1 MTNFEKWYA
10 QEFPDLLTSVD
21 DFRAEFQRAYE
32 AGAASQAGTLR
43 DEFAGKAMAGLCA
56 GPKYGK
62 SSDAVFTWNKG
73 IYAARSYL
81 IADAMLEARKTTKGD
96 D

>member
-1 MTNFEKWYA
+1 MTDFNKWYA

-43 DEFAGKAMAGLCA
+43 DDFAGQALAGWISSATDHDVYLDPAHYA
-56 GPKYGK
+56 GM
-62 SSDAVFTWNKG
+62 
-73 IYAARSYL
+73 SYEF
-81 IADAMLEARKTTKGD
+81 ADAMLEARKTTP
-96 D
+96 